1 MTRTRVKICGIARLD
16 DALAAARLGADA
28 IGLVFAAQS
37 PRALSVEAAAAIAV
51 ALPPFVARVGL
62 FVDAE
67 PALVRAVCDAVPLEL
82 LQFHG
87 SEPAAY
93 CRAFGRPYLKAIAM
107 GDEGAAAAARARD
120 YPDAAALLF
129 DAHASGAQG
138 GSGRTFDWSRIP
150 RDLARPVV
158 LAGGLAPG
166 NVADAIAAVRP
177 WAVDVSSGVEA
188 SPGIKDHGK
197 MERFI
202 DEVRRAG

>member
-1 MTRTRVKICGIARLD
+1 MTRTRVKICGLARLD

-28 IGLVFAAQS
+28 IGLVFAAKS
-37 PRALSVEAAAAIAV
+37 PRAVAPEAAASIAV
-51 ALPPFVARVGL
+51 AMPPFVARVGL
-62 FVDAE
+62 FLDAE
-67 PALVRAVCDAVPLEL
+67 PAFVRAVCAAVPLEL

-87 SEPAAY
+87 SETAAY

-107 GDEGAAAAARARD
+107 GDAGDVALRARD

-129 DAHASGAQG
+129 DAHATGGQG

-158 LAGGLAPG
+158 LAGGLVPE
-166 NVADAIAAVRP
+166 NVAGAIAAVRP

>member
-1 MTRTRVKICGIARLD
+1 MTRTRVKICGITRIE

-28 IGLVFAAQS
+28 IGLVFAAGS
-37 PRALSVEAAAAIAV
+37 PRALSADAAAAVSGAM
-51 ALPPFVARVGL
+51 PPFVARVGL
-62 FVDAE
+62 FLDAD
-67 PALVRAVCDAVPLEL
+67 PAFVRAVCDAVPLEL

-87 SEPAAY
+87 SEPADY

-107 GDEGAAAAARARD
+107 GDDGDAAARARAW
-120 YPDAAALLF
+120 PDAAALLF
-129 DAHASGAQG
+129 DAHATGGQG
-138 GSGRTFDWSRIP
+138 GSGRTFDWARVP
-150 RDLARPVV
+150 RGLARPVV

-166 NVADAIAAVRP
+166 NVAEAIAAVRP

>member
-1 MTRTRVKICGIARLD
+1 MTRTRVKICGLARLD

-28 IGLVFAAQS
+28 IGLVFAAKS
-37 PRALSVEAAAAIAV
+37 PRALAPEAAAAIA
-51 ALPPFVARVGL
+51 AAMPPFVARVGL
-62 FVDAE
+62 FLDAE
-67 PALVRAVCDAVPLEL
+67 PAFVRAVCATVPLEL

-87 SEPAAY
+87 SESAAY
-93 CRAFGRPYLKAIAM
+93 CRAFDRPYIKAIAM
-107 GDEGAAAAARARD
+107 GDDGDAALRALA

-129 DAHASGAQG
+129 DAHATGGQG
-138 GSGRTFDWSRIP
+138 GSGRTFDWSRVP

-158 LAGGLAPG
+158 LAGGLVPE
-166 NVADAIAAVRP
+166 NVAGAIAAVRP

>member
-1 MTRTRVKICGIARLD
+1 MTRTRVKICGIGRLD

-37 PRALSVEAAAAIAV
+37 PRSLSPEAAAAIAA

-62 FVDAE
+62 FLDAE
-67 PALVRAVCDAVPLEL
+67 AALVRAVCAAVPLEL

-107 GDEGAAAAARARD
+107 GDGDAAAAACARD

-129 DAHASGAQG
+129 DAHATGGHG

-158 LAGGLAPG
+158 LAGGLEPG
-166 NVADAIAAVRP
+166 NVAGAIAAVRP
-177 WAVDVSSGVEA
+177 FAVDVSSGVEA

>member
-37 PRALSVEAAAAIAV
+37 PRALSVEAAAAIAA

-67 PALVRAVCDAVPLEL
+67 PALVRAVCAAVPLEL

-107 GDEGAAAAARARD
+107 GDEDAAVLARARD

-129 DAHASGAQG
+129 DAHAPGGQG

-166 NVADAIAAVRP
+166 NVANAIAAVRP